1 MWFHGAF
8 SKIRSLV
15 ASSRIQIQ
23 RSWLVL
29 HRGYAQHLDHTA
41 VRVVPSAEAF
51 RWDDLYEL
59 DYYAS
64 RVTVVHVLL
73 THFRMPSVAKHLI
86 AEFAISGAEMSLQS
100 VAAKLT
106 QGTSWRRIYK
116 GPEPGHPLALRL
128 PLLLV
133 SWSPTSDKTIAREI
147 ELRNNVSIVSDF
159 PNCPC
164 DIYIVGRLL
173 VDIQHT
179 ERDLRVAVTTS
190 GGHFTVR
197 EWAKTAAQLLD
208 QFVRQDDLQLT
219 VNNAHRSEC
228 IHTCDPGNFF
238 NFTLEEL
245 RRVILQSSEVLLVVG
260 VAHSNPW
267 RTHPA
272 PFAVWQLPSMGV
284 PAYKEVLHFVSQKPA
299 APVL

>member
-1 MWFHGAF
+1 MKLKGSGPSFHVVLKVDDSTAPGCIQALKSVGRKTGLQVRCFLRAGNGFGQGGARSRNVWKILPFVNLLSQLPLGTFVWFHGAF

-64 RVTVVHVLL
+64 RVKEVHALL
-73 THFRMPSVAKHLI
+73 KCFSWMPPVAKQLI

-100 VAAKLT
+100 VAAQLT

-116 GPEPGHPLALRL
+116 GPEPGHPLALRV
-128 PLLLV
+128 PLLQV

-147 ELRNNVSIVSDF
+147 ELRNNVHCPRVS
-159 PNCPC
+159 
-164 DIYIVGRLL
+164 
-173 VDIQHT
+173 
-179 ERDLRVAVTTS
+179 
-190 GGHFTVR
+190 
-197 EWAKTAAQLLD
+197 QL
-208 QFVRQDDLQLT
+208 
-219 VNNAHRSEC
+219 
-228 IHTCDPGNFF
+228 
-238 NFTLEEL
+238 
-245 RRVILQSSEVLLVVG
+245 
-260 VAHSNPW
+260 PW
-267 RTHPA
+267 RHLYS
-272 PFAVWQLPSMGV
+272 WSPSR
-284 PAYKEVLHFVSQKPA
+284 
-299 APVL
+299 